1 MAPFCVRLM
10 HIVPR
15 IPGFELLQP
24 LGGSPLTNVFS
35 ASHCSTDDPCA
46 VKVLRQDWP
55 DRSTAIKL
63 LQREARAGLTVQHPH
78 LVRILQTHVTRAPY
92 FLVMEL
98 LPGES
103 LRHRLRRDYRL

>member
-1 MAPFCVRLM
+1 M
-10 HIVPR
+10 HIAPK
-15 IPGFELLQP
+15 IPGFELLQH
-24 LGGSPLTNVFS
+24 LGGGPLTYVFS
-35 ASHCSTDDPCA
+35 ARDCSTDDPCT

-63 LQREARAGLTVQHPH
+63 LQREARAGLTVRHPH
-78 LVRILQTHVTRAPY
+78 LVRILHTHVTRGPY

-103 LRHRLRRDYRL
+103 LRHRMR